1 MRNTYKPR
9 MNVQFKNKLNGELV
23 VGDIINEEDIEGK
36 QFWVVLSNKRP
47 LKIAKDA
54 YTIQGKK

>member
-1 MRNTYKPR
+1 